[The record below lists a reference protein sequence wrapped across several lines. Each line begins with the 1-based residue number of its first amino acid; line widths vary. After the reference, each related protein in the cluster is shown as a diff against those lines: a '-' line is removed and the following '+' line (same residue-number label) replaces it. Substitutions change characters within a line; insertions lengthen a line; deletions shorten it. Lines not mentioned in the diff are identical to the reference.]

1 MGEHDDG
8 RLAGRSDALAGG
20 GGPIRGTGP
29 LRRYRDE
36 DRGEDPAAHFRR
48 GDPDLARRLGGAD
61 TGTLRAAQED
71 HRGRGPKGYRRSDER
86 IHDEVCGRLTDDP
99 YVDASEVEVSVSGGE
114 VTLSGT
120 VDGRNAR
127 RRAEDVAEQ
136 VSGVSH
142 VQNNLRPR
150 QAPPGRDQPPVY
162 EGATSTSAVGGL
174 DAGMG
179 SAGVSGLAGGPAGSG
194 VMGTTGGRSGVA
206 PGVTSTTGV
215 GYSAMT
221 GTGRTGGPAPGSN
234 DGRKDSA
241 QPAQGGSAG

>member
-1 MGEHDDG
+1 
-8 RLAGRSDALAGG
+8 
-20 GGPIRGTGP
+20 
-29 LRRYRDE
+29 
-36 DRGEDPAAHFRR
+36 
-48 GDPDLARRLGGAD
+48 LARRLGGAD
-61 TGTLRAAQED
+61 TGTLRAAQD
-71 HRGRGPKGYRRSDER
+71 HRGRGPKGYRRSDEH

-99 YVDASEVEVSVSGGE
+99 YVDASGIEVSVSNGE
-114 VTLSGT
+114 VTLGGT
-120 VDGRNAR
+120 VDSRNAR
-127 RRAEDVAEQ
+127 RRAEDLAEQ

-179 SAGVSGLAGGPAGSG
+179 SAGVSGLAGSPAGAG
-194 VMGTTGGRSGVA
+194 AIGTTGGRSGVA

-221 GTGRTGGPAPGSN
+221 GTGRTGGPAPGSD
-234 DGRKDSA
+234 DGQKDTA
-241 QPAQGGSAG
+241 QPPRDSGR